1 MEPQKWRTIH
11 YAIGDTRRTI
21 RLCAVL
27 LALSVGT
34 IGSAALILLMALA
47 HGWLG

>member
-1 MEPQKWRTIH
+1 MEPQKWRTIR
-11 YAIGDTRRTI
+11 YALDDTARTI
-21 RLCAVL
+21 RLVIIV

-34 IGSAALILLMALA
+34 IGSAGLLLLMALA